1 MIAIAINAIMKF
13 SFRDKWCHFVEQ
25 WGEEINRC
33 MVPLTKGA
41 AINQIVRLYPEVPLW
56 EKIIPEN
63 EGKTLRNDYSEEQAK
78 KLFTGLMRK
87 GYLGHHT
94 SLESFLSILG
104 MGQAPFTPINWI
116 DRGYNS
122 LIYFA
127 KEAFGTLNPD
137 ILLRLCDCFTCNGKQ
152 INHSSLKSRSSYV
165 YRNKDQWDFVPVIDG
180 IIARARKK

>member
-1 MIAIAINAIMKF
+1 M
-13 SFRDKWCHFVEQ
+13 S
-25 WGEEINRC
+25 
-33 MVPLTKGA
+33 P
-41 AINQIVRLYPEVPLW
+41 
-56 EKIIPEN
+56 
-63 EGKTLRNDYSEEQAK
+63 KTLAKDRAEQLAC
-78 KLFTGLMRK
+78 
-87 GYLGHHT
+87 
-94 SLESFLSILG
+94 SF
-104 MGQAPFTPINWI
+104 APALKALIVLFTPINWI

-127 KEAFGTLNPD
+127 KEAFGALNPD